1 MVVES
6 SFLGPSPILLPTSIH
21 QVMISIITAAFG
33 AAVCT
38 VSICDKLP
46 LDGIKNKMN
55 VGKEELGNPS
65 FQNWECYLFLH
76 PVQKAQANQ
85 NFLITLLNK
94 MNFFFLSS
102 QNVFSS
108 PVTFSP
114 VMNPDLIALLVSCM
128 STRPYQE
135 PGFLG
140 EVQRKRC
147 CKP

>member
-1 MVVES
+1 MFMVVES

-76 PVQKAQANQ
+76 PVQKA
-85 NFLITLLNK
+85 
-94 MNFFFLSS
+94 
-102 QNVFSS
+102 
-108 PVTFSP
+108 
-114 VMNPDLIALLVSCM
+114 
-128 STRPYQE
+128 
-135 PGFLG
+135 
-140 EVQRKRC
+140 
-147 CKP
+147 